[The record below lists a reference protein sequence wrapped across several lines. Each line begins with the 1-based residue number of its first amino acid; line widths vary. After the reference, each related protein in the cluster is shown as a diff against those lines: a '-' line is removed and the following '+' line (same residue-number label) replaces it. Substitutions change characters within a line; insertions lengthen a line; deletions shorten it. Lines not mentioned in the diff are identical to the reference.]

1 MNQVFLL
8 LSFYSLILAWVTSK
22 VLPSIRNYGQ
32 YELFDNPN
40 NNMFKIE
47 NETDLHCKVVQ
58 YIRRFYPDSI
68 IIAGLGENQDTP
80 QKRISSW
87 RKGYAE
93 GQPDMIVNN
102 HKDFNVLCIEFK
114 NPNNNDNITEA
125 QKEMKKRYRNE
136 GYKFIISN
144 DYEGIVR
151 ILNEY
156 MNGLRIP
163 CRLCRKQFISNST
176 LQFHIQKF
184 HPT

>member
-1 MNQVFLL
+1 M
-8 LSFYSLILAWVTSK
+8 
-22 VLPSIRNYGQ
+22 
-32 YELFDNPN
+32 
-40 NNMFKIE
+40 
-47 NETDLHCKVVQ
+47 Q
-58 YIRRFYPDSI
+58 YIRGFYPDSI
-68 IIAGLGENQDTP
+68 IIAGLGENQDTS

-93 GQPDMIVNN
+93 RQPDMIVNN